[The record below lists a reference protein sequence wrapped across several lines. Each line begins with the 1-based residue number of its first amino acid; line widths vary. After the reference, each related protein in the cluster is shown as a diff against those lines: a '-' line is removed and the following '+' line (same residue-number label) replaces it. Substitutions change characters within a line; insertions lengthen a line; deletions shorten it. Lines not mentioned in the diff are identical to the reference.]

1 MLESTSGVTDQTANA
16 AIRIALLEAEN
27 GRLRADVD
35 TRERRIRILE
45 EALRVLKADRFGAS
59 REKLNVAPGQGGLFN
74 EAETMMELASALG
87 TEVALQATPQRE
99 DKKRSA
105 TKPGRKAIASHLP
118 RILVPHE
125 LPESER
131 VCACGD
137 TLVEIGEETSEQL
150 DYVRPKIQVL
160 QHVRKKYACRGC
172 QQCVKT
178 APLPAQILPRS
189 NAAPGLLAHI
199 VTSKYVDALPLYRQE
214 SIFERHGVHL
224 PRATQAA
231 WIIALAERV
240 QPLINLMDERLRES
254 GYIRMDETPV
264 QVLKSEKAA
273 TSEHYMWVRV
283 SGPPRQR
290 IILFDYD
297 ASRGDEAAAR
307 LLAGVSGY
315 LQTDGWASYERVAK
329 QYELTHCGC
338 FAHARRRFFEAIKAL
353 PKSEQKSSTAAHEG
367 VRRIDALYAIER
379 ESKALNDAQ
388 RTALREQKAVPHL
401 TALHAWAHALAQETL
416 PSAKLGD
423 ALNYLLKQWP
433 KLIRYVQHGQLAI
446 DTNVAENAIRPFALG
461 RRNWLFADTVKGAK
475 ASASLYSLVQ
485 TARAN
490 ELEPYAYL
498 CRLFDQLPAAQCVAD
513 FEALLPWNITPVN

>member
-1 MLESTSGVTDQTANA
+1 MLESTSEASDQAANA

-35 TRERRIRILE
+35 TRERRIRMLE

-59 REKLNVAPGQGGLFN
+59 REKLNAAPGQGGLFN
-74 EAETMMELASALG
+74 EAETIMELSEVLG
-87 TEVALQATPQRE
+87 AEVALQATPQRE
-99 DKKRSA
+99 DKRPSA
-105 TKPGRKAIASHLP
+105 TKPGRKALAAHLP

-137 TLVEIGEETSEQL
+137 TLVEIGAETSEQL

-160 QHVRKKYACRGC
+160 QHVRKKYACPGC
-172 QQCVKT
+172 EQCVKT
-178 APLPAQILPRS
+178 APLPAQMVPRS
-189 NAAPGLLAHI
+189 NAASGLLAHI

-214 SIFERHGVHL
+214 RIFERHGVHL

-231 WIIALAERV
+231 WMIALAERV

-264 QVLKSEKAA
+264 QVLKSERAPTA
-273 TSEHYMWVRV
+273 EHYMWVRV

-307 LLAGVSGY
+307 LLAGASGY
-315 LQTDGWASYERVAK
+315 LQTDGWASYDRVAK
-329 QYELTHCGC
+329 QKELTHCGC

-353 PKSEQKSSTAAHEG
+353 PKAEQKSSTAAHEG
-367 VRRIDALYAIER
+367 VRRIDVLYAIER
-379 ESKALNDAQ
+379 EAKTMNDAE
-388 RTALREQKAVPHL
+388 RTALREHKAVPHL
-401 TALHAWAHALAQETL
+401 AALHQWASVLAQETL

-423 ALNYLLKQWP
+423 ALDYLLKQWP
-433 KLIRYVQHGQLAI
+433 KLIRYVEHGRLAI
-446 DTNVAENAIRPFALG
+446 DTNVAENAIRPFAVE
-461 RRNWLFADTVKGAK
+461 R
-475 ASASLYSLVQ
+475 SLCTSYSSV
-485 TARAN
+485 
-490 ELEPYAYL
+490 
-498 CRLFDQLPAAQCVAD
+498 
-513 FEALLPWNITPVN
+513 